1 VSLAARQLVLDLP
14 HLAAI
19 GAEDLLVSRANEA
32 AVEIV
37 TQWPNWPQSAVLVVA
52 PARAGKTHLGNV
64 WRLRSGATRV
74 EALALTET
82 DVAAVKPGGAVL
94 VENLHDGFAD
104 QRAAFHLLNL
114 AREHKL
120 SILLTS
126 RMPAGELQVQ
136 LPDLRSRLR
145 ALPVVTIA
153 RPDESLLRA
162 VLVKHFI
169 DRQLQVEP
177 HTVSYLAL
185 RMEQSME
192 AAATLVDAL
201 DRAAMASHRRVTRAL
216 AAEVLGALESG
227 QAQA

>member
-1 VSLAARQLVLDLP
+1 
-14 HLAAI
+14 
-19 GAEDLLVSRANEA
+19 
-32 AVEIV
+32 
-37 TQWPNWPQSAVLVVA
+37 
-52 PARAGKTHLGNV
+52 
-64 WRLRSGATRV
+64 
-74 EALALTET
+74 
-82 DVAAVKPGGAVL
+82 
-94 VENLHDGFAD
+94 
-104 QRAAFHLLNL
+104 
-114 AREHKL
+114 
-120 SILLTS
+120 
-126 RMPAGELQVQ
+126 MPAGELQVQ

>member
-14 HLAAI
+14 HLPAL
-19 GAEDLLVSRANEA
+19 GAEDLLVSGSNAA
-32 AVEIV
+32 AVEV
-37 TQWPNWPQSAVLVVA
+37 MTRWPNWPQSAVLVVA
-52 PARAGKTHLGNV
+52 PARAGKSHLGNV
-64 WRLRSGATRV
+64 WRLRSGAILT
-74 EALALTET
+74 EASTLMET
-82 DVAAVKPGGAVL
+82 DVAALKPGGAVL
-94 VENLHDGFAD
+94 LENLHAGFAD
-104 QRAAFHLLNL
+104 QRAVFHLLNL

-126 RMPAGELQVQ
+126 RVPAGELHVE

-145 ALPVVTIA
+145 ALPVVSIA
-153 RPDESLLRA
+153 PPDEGLLRA
-162 VLVKHFI
+162 VLVKHFF

-177 HTVSYLAL
+177 HTISYLLL

-216 AAEVLGALESG
+216 AAEVLAVLQAG
-227 QAQA
+227 QG

>member
-74 EALALTET
+74 EASALTET

-94 VENLHDGFAD
+94 GERLPDGFAD
-104 QRAAFHLLNL
+104 QRAAFPLLNL